1 MDKRIKIAIGVGLTI
16 GVVIIGIRHRLRQKG
31 WSHNKFL
38 ANTFNVPYKPLTE
51 GLDKKYSD
59 LQEQTENQETKDGIE
74 FRATGD
80 ASPKPVTRKYDAC
93 GGCTPPKKCVS
104 GWCV

>member
-1 MDKRIKIAIGVGLTI
+1 MDKRIKIAVGVGLAI
-16 GVVIIGIRHRLRQKG
+16 GVAIIATRHALRKKG

-38 ANTFNVPYKPLTE
+38 ANTFNVPYKPLTD
-51 GLDKKYSD
+51 GLDKKYAD
-59 LQEQTENQETKDGIE
+59 LQEQTENQETKDGIT
-74 FRATGD
+74 FRAEG
-80 ASPKPVTRKYDAC
+80 ANPKPATKKYDAC